1 MASDGKASVEG
12 HDSRRTRVLYV
23 EGNPDGTVGGSF
35 ILMMDLILG
44 LDRRR
49 FEPIAIFR
57 FENHVA
63 QQLRDTGVEVIIAPP
78 RAPLTF
84 RNRWI
89 AVPLAPVKKL
99 VNFFGG
105 FIVPILRYASFLK
118 KHRID
123 LVNLNNSITRNHPW
137 MVAALITRTPCI
149 THEMG
154 INPSYSAL
162 SRFLGRRLGA
172 VICLSHAI
180 HDAMKSRGADLPN
193 VVVIH
198 CGIDVCRYRQVES
211 PRDLRRKHGIPV
223 DAPVIG
229 VVGNLRRWKGQETI
243 VRAVGLLRT
252 KFPTIRCVLTGG
264 ATPADAAYMERMK
277 TIVVELGIESQV
289 LFVGF
294 QKNAIDYMRLMDV
307 VAHTSTSPEPFGI
320 VTLEAMSLGKPLV
333 STTIGGPAEV
343 VVNGVTGILVEPGNP
358 EALAGAI
365 SRLLDDSGAAV
376 EMGERGRRRLHE
388 EFSLEKN
395 LRRTLE
401 IYQRVLGHRTL
412 EMGVPENEAV
422 HP

>member
-1 MASDGKASVEG
+1 MASEDAANDAAQGARPV
-12 HDSRRTRVLYV
+12 RILYV

-35 ILMMDLILG
+35 ILMQDLILG

-63 QQLRDTGVEVIIAPP
+63 QQLRDAGVEVMILPP
-78 RAPLTF
+78 RVPLTF
-84 RNRWI
+84 RNRWA
-89 AVPLAPVKKL
+89 AVLLAPIKKIVNL
-99 VNFFGG
+99 VGG
-105 FIVPILRYASFLK
+105 FLVPAWSHAAFLRGR
-118 KHRID
+118 RID

-137 MVAALITRTPCI
+137 MVAALLTRTPCV

-154 INPSYSAL
+154 INQSYSWF
-162 SRFLGRRLGA
+162 SRFLGRRLRA
-172 VICLSHAI
+172 VISLSHAI

-193 VVVIH
+193 VTVIH
-198 CGIDVCRYRQVES
+198 CGIDIDRYREMES
-211 PRDLRRKHGIPV
+211 PATLRRRHRIPEG
-223 DAPVIG
+223 APVIG
-229 VVGNLRRWKGQETI
+229 VVGNLRAWKGQETI
-243 VRAVGLLRT
+243 VRATGILCR
-252 KFPTIRCVLTGG
+252 KYPDIRCVLAGG
-264 ATPADAAYMERMK
+264 QTPEDAPYVERLQS
-277 TIVVELGIESQV
+277 IVTESGIEQNV

-343 VVNGVTGILVEPGNP
+343 VINGVSGLLVEPGKP
-358 EALAGAI
+358 ELLAEAI
-365 SRLLDDSGAAV
+365 GRLLDDRQAAA
-376 EMGERGRRRLHE
+376 EMGERGRQRLHA

-395 LRRTLE
+395 LRQTIE
-401 IYQRVLGHRTL
+401 VYERVLDGRNVSQGVRT
-412 EMGVPENEAV
+412 NETV

>member
-1 MASDGKASVEG
+1 MASDAKASVAG
-12 HDSRRTRVLYV
+12 HGPRRIRVLYV

-63 QQLRDTGVEVIIAPP
+63 QQLRAAGVEVIIVPV
-78 RAPLTF
+78 RTPLTF
-84 RNRWI
+84 RSRWM
-89 AVPLAPVKKL
+89 AVPLAPIKKL

-105 FIVPILRYASFLK
+105 FVAPALRYAAFLRK
-118 KHRID
+118 RRID

-137 MVAALITRTPCI
+137 MVAALIARTPCI

-154 INPSYSAL
+154 INSSYSAL

-172 VICLSHAI
+172 VISLSHAI
-180 HDAMKSRGADLPN
+180 HDAMKSRDADLHN

-198 CGIDVCRYRQVES
+198 CGIDVSRYRQLES
-211 PRDLRRKHGIPV
+211 PGDLRHKHGIPAN
-223 DAPVIG
+223 APVIG
-229 VVGNLRRWKGQETI
+229 VVGNLRGWKGQETI
-243 VRAVGLLRT
+243 VRATGILRT
-252 KFPTIRCVLTGG
+252 RYPAIRCVLAGG
-264 ATPADAAYMERMK
+264 ATPADADYVERMK
-277 TIVVELGIESQV
+277 AIIAELGIESQV

-294 QKNAIDYMRLMDV
+294 QQNAIDYMRMMDV

-343 VVNGVTGILVEPGNP
+343 VVNGVTGILVEPGKP
-358 EALAGAI
+358 ELLAEAVA
-365 SRLLDDSGAAV
+365 RLLDDPQAAAK
-376 EMGERGRRRLHE
+376 MGERGRRRLHE

-401 IYQRVLGHRTL
+401 VYERVLGQRKL
-412 EMGVPENEAV
+412 NVGVPENEAI